1 MLGGKARK
9 AATVLALGMPVWKTM
24 PNRSACAS
32 LKSALKQARQAGSN
46 VKGAVVFNDRIELE
60 FGNEQQQTN
69 DDDPWNSATERLSK
83 Q

>member
-1 MLGGKARK
+1 MENDAKPKRVRK
-9 AATVLALGMPVWKTM
+9 L
-24 PNRSACAS
+24 S

-60 FGNEQQQTN
+60 FGDEQQQTN
-69 DDDPWNSATERLSK
+69 DADPWDSATERLSK